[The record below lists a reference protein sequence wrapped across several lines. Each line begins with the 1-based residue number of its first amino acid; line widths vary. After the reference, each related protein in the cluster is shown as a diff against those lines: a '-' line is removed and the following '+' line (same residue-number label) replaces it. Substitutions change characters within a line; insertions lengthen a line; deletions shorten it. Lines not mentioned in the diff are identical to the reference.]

1 MIFSGPVVNLYRKS
15 MFSRVDG
22 DGLVHYFSAEDFPG
36 LHRESYI
43 FKGNM
48 GQELHGYF
56 YSYENPHHDHVVI
69 SSMASAAV
77 ILPI

>member
-36 LHRESYI
+36 L
-43 FKGNM
+43 
-48 GQELHGYF
+48 L
-56 YSYENPHHDHVVI
+56 
-69 SSMASAAV
+69 
-77 ILPI
+77 